1 MAQPEMEKATLK
13 KPGFSLII
21 WRRGLKSRQIGM
33 LDRIGNTALVLIVI
47 VIIMVRTDI
56 EEAITFQMYIL
67 MNFEIKG
74 ISFSCL
80 RILDYLYF

>member
-1 MAQPEMEKATLK
+1 
-13 KPGFSLII
+13 
-21 WRRGLKSRQIGM
+21 M

-56 EEAITFQMYIL
+56 EEAINVYFDEFR
-67 MNFEIKG
+67 NKG